1 MGWLE
6 WKYEIE
12 EANRAYFDRKEID
25 RETYEKR
32 IKADICMIYRCGNE
46 GAAQGYAKAHGYKL
60 EDLLQDF

>member
-25 RETYEKR
+25 RETYENR
-32 IKADICMIYRCGNE
+32 IKADICI
-46 GAAQGYAKAHGYKL
+46 
-60 EDLLQDF
+60 